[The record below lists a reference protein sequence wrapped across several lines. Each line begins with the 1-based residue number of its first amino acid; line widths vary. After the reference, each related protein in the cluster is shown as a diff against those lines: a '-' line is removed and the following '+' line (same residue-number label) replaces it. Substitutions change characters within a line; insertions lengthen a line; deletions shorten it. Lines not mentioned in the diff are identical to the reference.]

1 LSDKITGRVIIAR
14 EENKAAPLIE
24 SLREKGIISFAVP
37 VTRIIFNSSIRFPSN
52 INDFDW
58 IVFTSAN
65 GVGAFAEI
73 LSKSKY
79 ELERGVQIAAVG
91 SSTAGEVEKKLRRR
105 AVVPEIN
112 DAVSLAQLLV
122 GMADDPRNLRVFW
135 PCGADAL
142 PNFESVMVGAGAD
155 VTRWVCYGTEKIEK
169 DIVRSK
175 LESLLPWNLVFFAAP
190 SAVEAF
196 SDSWDDKS
204 GFIAAAI
211 GSTTGNALKKLNF
224 KNIVISKGTSVY
236 DCTETIMNALKE
248 QVPN

>member
-1 LSDKITGRVIIAR
+1 MSDKFTGRVIIAR

-24 SLREKGIISFAVP
+24 SLREKGIQSFAVP
-37 VTRIIFNSSIRFPSN
+37 VTTIVYDLSIELPLN
-52 INDFDW
+52 VGEFDW

-79 ELERGVQIAAVG
+79 ELESRVQIAAVG

-105 AVVPEIN
+105 AVVPKIN
-112 DAVSLAQLLV
+112 DAGSLAELLV
-122 GMADDPRNLRVFW
+122 GLAEDPRNLRAFW
-135 PCGADAL
+135 PCGVDAL
-142 PNFESVMVGAGAD
+142 PDFEDAMVGAGAD

-196 SDSWDDKS
+196 SDCWDDKS
-204 GFIAAAI
+204 GFIAVAI

-224 KNIVISKGTSVY
+224 KNVVISKGTSVY